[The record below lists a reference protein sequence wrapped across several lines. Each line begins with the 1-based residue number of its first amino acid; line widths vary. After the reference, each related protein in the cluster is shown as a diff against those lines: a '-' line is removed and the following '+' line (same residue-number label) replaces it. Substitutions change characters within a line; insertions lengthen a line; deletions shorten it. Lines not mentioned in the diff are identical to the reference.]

1 MNAQS
6 PYPPRVAARTVGLQD
21 RLAAWV
27 TPLEWPLMAPT
38 IDAIQR
44 LKEERNAVLLA
55 HNYMKPEI
63 FHAVADIT
71 GDSLALARKGAE
83 TEAEVIVMAGVH
95 FMAETAKILSPE
107 KTVLMPDLRAG
118 CSLAESITAADVRA
132 LKDRHP
138 GLPVIAYVNTSAEV
152 KAEVDICC
160 TSGNAVA
167 VVEAAAAQ
175 WGVDTVI
182 MVPDKYLAEN
192 VAAQTAITVIAYDG
206 ACEVHEM
213 YTPEDVESIRD
224 SYDGDI
230 TVIAHPECPRPVVE
244 AADFAGST
252 AQMADFV
259 RDRKPSR
266 VLLVTECSMGD
277 NLMAAHPGTEFVRA
291 CNLCPHM
298 KRITL
303 DNIRAA
309 LETLTPAITV
319 DPAIAARA
327 RLSVERMLAVGRNG
341 TIA

>member
-1 MNAQS
+1 MNAET
-6 PYPPRVAARTVGLQD
+6 PTTPRIAECTDGLYD
-21 RLAAWV
+21 RLKDWV
-27 TPLEWPLMAPT
+27 TPMEWPLIAPV
-38 IDAIQR
+38 IEAIQR
-44 LKEERNAVLLA
+44 LKAEKNAVILA

-83 TEAEVIVMAGVH
+83 TEADVIVMAGVH

-107 KTVLMPDLRAG
+107 KTVLMPDLKAG

-132 LKDRHP
+132 LKAKHP
-138 GLPVIAYVNTSAEV
+138 GLPVVAYVNTSAEV

-167 VVEAAAAQ
+167 VVEAAAAD

-192 VAAQTAITVIAYDG
+192 VATQTAVKIIAYDG
-206 ACEVHEM
+206 ACEVHEL
-213 YTPEDVESIRD
+213 YTPEDVQSIREN
-224 SYDGDI
+224 YDGDI
-230 TVIAHPECPRPVVE
+230 TVIAHPECPKPVVD

-259 RDRKPSR
+259 REKKPAR

-277 NLMAAHPGTEFVRA
+277 NLMAANPDTEFVRA

-309 LETLTPAITV
+309 LETLEPAVTV
-319 DPAIAARA
+319 DPAVAEKARV
-327 RLSVERMLAVGRNG
+327 SVDRMLAVGRNRA
-341 TIA
+341 IA